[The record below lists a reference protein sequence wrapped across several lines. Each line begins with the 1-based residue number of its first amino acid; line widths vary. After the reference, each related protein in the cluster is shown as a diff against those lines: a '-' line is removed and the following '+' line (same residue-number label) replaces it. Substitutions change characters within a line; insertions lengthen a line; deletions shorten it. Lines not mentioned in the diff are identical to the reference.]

1 MAERGPARVVA
12 DRARATLTPAQRR
25 GFIGAFGGWTLDGY
39 NSGLFGVVL
48 APAMTAL
55 LPASGIPV
63 NTGTIGFFGELM
75 VAIFLAGWGCSFIWG
90 PVADKAG
97 RVRALML
104 SILVYAVFTF
114 LAGLAQNVWELAAA
128 RFLAAVGIGGEWSM
142 AGTLVAETVPE
153 SRRPFFGGFLHS
165 GTYFGILLAAV
176 VNYFVGVT
184 LGWRWMF
191 FLGILPAL
199 FVFYIRART
208 VEPERWQRV
217 ENVTRRAGFWAF
229 FAKILRPPY
238 RRRTWTN
245 LVLLVVALMG
255 FWAGSQ
261 YLPTTI
267 LTLAKPLGLSAVAA
281 AHLASLG
288 AALLSAFTIVGCF
301 LAPWLA
307 ERLGRRLALTVYF
320 ALMIVGILG
329 DFGWAYYG
337 HGLPAFFAFIPV
349 LGLGGADFAMFTIWL
364 PEQYGTEV
372 RASAFAFATT
382 FSRFVAAAGTFV
394 IGWAIS
400 ATHTIGVPLA
410 WTAAPF
416 VVGMALVWL
425 APETRGQ
432 PLPA

>member
-1 MAERGPARVVA
+1 MAEERSMRSAPRVSPRLSPV
-12 DRARATLTPAQRR
+12 QRR

-55 LPASGIPV
+55 LPRSGIPV

-90 PVADKAG
+90 PIADKTG

-153 SRRPFFGGFLHS
+153 ARRPFFGGFLHS

-176 VNYFVGVT
+176 VNYFVGVS

-199 FVFYIRART
+199 FVLYVRART
-208 VEPERWQRV
+208 VEPERWRHVQDT
-217 ENVTRRAGFWAF
+217 TRHVGFWTF
-229 FAKILRPPY
+229 FGRILRPPY

-261 YLPTTI
+261 YLPTAI
-267 LTLAKPLGLSAVAA
+267 LTLAKPLGLAPVAA

-288 AALLSAFTIVGCF
+288 AALLSAFTIIGCF
-301 LAPWLA
+301 AAPWLA
-307 ERLGRRLALTVYF
+307 ERLGRRGALAVFF
-320 ALMIVGILG
+320 ALMIIGIVG
-329 DFGWAYYG
+329 DFGWAYYR
-337 HGLPAFFAFIPV
+337 HGLGPFFALIPV
-349 LGLGGADFAMFTIWL
+349 LGFGGADFAMFTIWL
-364 PEQYGTEV
+364 PEQYETDV

-382 FSRFVAAAGTFV
+382 FSRFVAAVGTFV
-394 IGWAIS
+394 IGWAIG
-400 ATHTIGVPLA
+400 ATHTIGLPLA

-416 VVGMALVWL
+416 LVGLALVWS
-425 APETRGQ
+425 APETRGK